1 MSDDSV
7 DRRRFMKY
15 GFIGIASIASALLP
29 IKVTT
34 GEGFI
39 ANNKVNIAVEESRA
53 YARCGVGVNCSG
65 GGGQCGLNPGTCGGG
80 GGQCGALLNC
90 GGS

>member
-39 ANNKVNIAVEESRA
+39 ANNNVNISVEESRA
-53 YARCGVGVNCSG
+53 YARCGIGVNCSG
-65 GGGQCGLNPGTCGGG
+65 GGGQCGSSLHCSGGG
-80 GGQCGALLNC
+80 GRCGSSLNC
-90 GGS
+90 SGN